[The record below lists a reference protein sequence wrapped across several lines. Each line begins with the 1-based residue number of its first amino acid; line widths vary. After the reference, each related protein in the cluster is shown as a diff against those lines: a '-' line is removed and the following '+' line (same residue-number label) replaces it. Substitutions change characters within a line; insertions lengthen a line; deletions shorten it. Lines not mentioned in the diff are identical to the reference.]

1 MLSKCNS
8 IKVSDEK
15 SLSMILLEVK
25 WNTIVYFNW
34 PWYRFHCAR
43 FDWTPFD
50 TWYRLPI
57 TLLIKS
63 PTHPGLNGDDNFPY
77 LSQFPISWPN
87 ELRRPNIGR
96 TLKPQRMASDNRW
109 WPTLILLL
117 LFPIQKL
124 VNEETFSVVSL
135 YNIQP
140 PTLIAN
146 ILHNQWAINGGKRG
160 KSNSWRCAIDTTTT
174 LTPLSASLFAA
185 CSDSLLI

>member
-1 MLSKCNS
+1 MQFHQSKRREESLYDFIGSEMKHHRLFQLTLISISLRALWLNAIRYLISSSNYSAHKIANS
-8 IKVSDEK
+8 S
-15 SLSMILLEVK
+15 
-25 WNTIVYFNW
+25 
-34 PWYRFHCAR
+34 
-43 FDWTPFD
+43 WTE
-50 TWYRLPI
+50 WWR
-57 TLLIKS
+57 
-63 PTHPGLNGDDNFPY
+63 
-77 LSQFPISWPN
+77 QPISHTFLNFLFPDPTSR
-87 ELRRPNIGR
+87 LPNIGR

-124 VNEETFSVVSL
+124 VNKERFSVVSL

-174 LTPLSASLFAA
+174 
-185 CSDSLLI
+185 